1 MTNKTKYM
9 QKIILIIFLTVTIT
23 LISCGGNNSGATL
36 ADKKAEVEKL
46 KKEQSALA
54 DKIKSIEKEI
64 AKSDTAAAKEDIAKL
79 VGLSPVTT
87 QNFSHYIDLQGKVDA
102 DDISYISPRL
112 GPGQVRAIYVKK
124 GDFVKKGQLLLKLD
138 DAIVRQQVVAAKQ
151 NTETL
156 KTQLNFAKDLYNRRN
171 NLWKQGIG
179 TEIELINARTNVES
193 LEKQLNFADE
203 SIKIQQEQLSGANV
217 YSNVDGIADEVN
229 VRVGEIFSGF
239 TGNMPQIKVVN
250 TSSLKLVTDVPENY
264 SGKVKVGSTIVVS
277 MPDVNKT
284 FYTHVFLS
292 GKTIDPN
299 NRSFR
304 VEAKLPYDGLI
315 RPNQIAIVKIL
326 DYTATNAITIPVNT
340 VGTDEK
346 GKYVFIAVTEGGKLI
361 ARKKQIIVGELY
373 SQLIEVKNGLTAGE
387 QLITEG
393 FQNIYDGQLLKTDM
407 KK

>member
-315 RPNQIAIVKIL
+315 RPNQIALVKIL